1 MFTGIVEEVGRLST
15 VTPRGDIRVFSIAC
29 RLVAQDVSIGDSIA
43 VNGACLTAV
52 AVRDDAFDVEL
63 VPETLRRTTLGE
75 RSAGDPLN
83 LERSLAAGARFGG
96 HVVQGHVDAMG
107 EVVDVSAD
115 GEGGSRL
122 IRVRAP
128 LAVMRYAVPKGYVA
142 VDGMSLTIVDV
153 DDGDSSF
160 RIALIPHTL
169 EHTVAGGYAPG
180 TRVNLESDI
189 FGKYV
194 ERLVAARFGLDH
206 DEEGGT

>member
-15 VTPRGDIRVFSIAC
+15 VTPRGDILTFSIAC

-128 LAVMRYAVPKGYVA
+128 RAVMRYAVPKGYVA

-153 DDGDSSF
+153 DDRDGSF

-169 EHTVAGGYAPG
+169 KHTVAGGYAPG
-180 TRVNLESDI
+180 TKVNLESDI

-194 ERLVAARFGLDH
+194 ERLVVGH
-206 DEEGGT
+206 